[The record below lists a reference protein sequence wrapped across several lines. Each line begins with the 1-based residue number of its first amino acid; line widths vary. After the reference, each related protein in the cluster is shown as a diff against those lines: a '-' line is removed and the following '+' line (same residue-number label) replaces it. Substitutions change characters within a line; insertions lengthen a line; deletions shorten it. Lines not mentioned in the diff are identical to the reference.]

1 MGNRPMEDEASA
13 LTAAWQLQRSGNFVA
28 AFDLAQ
34 EALLR
39 HPKSLPLQHVAILA
53 LASCGST
60 EAALAAFKDT
70 TLADTAQE
78 DYLALEA
85 RLLKDLAFL
94 GAGPAAE
101 ALLIRAAEAYELIAL
116 RTGGSFTAQ
125 NAAMLWMLS
134 GDTERATRLASS
146 VIAALT
152 GIGIPAE
159 SEAAY
164 FHWATLAEAVAV
176 VGDRAVLETAVAA
189 ANSLC
194 RHNLWART
202 RTFAQL
208 RRLQPLRPDCADI
221 IERWYRPAIGLVL
234 DESARTPT
242 VAADMMTDDDEIPA
256 LAFATGLDRENDWQ
270 SLSRR
275 GVQLHVIVANAP
287 IDNSVEATDRVI
299 GNRRASGR
307 RDAYTWSSLLL
318 DEDDDNQRAC
328 VQTALGLSVGHAD
341 ALHAPWVALRR
352 ERGTWLQYRGMPRE
366 SLSRE
371 IVPGGH
377 GGGGGSHGGGSGSGG
392 YGGSDRTRSGYGDRM
407 RYGLMFAD
415 AVGYSSL
422 NAKDTRRYWSRLLPD
437 TAAAVLRQHAAEVLF
452 RKTWGDAIH
461 AVFRTATAAARAAL
475 EMTAA
480 TARLVDEL
488 EFGRRL
494 AFRVAVHF
502 GTADTGI
509 DPVEETASFFGP
521 QLSFAARIVP
531 VAPPGGVFVTEA
543 FAAQLCLEGAV
554 GMVCTYVGTT
564 SLAKGYGRVRLLTL
578 SARR

>member
-1 MGNRPMEDEASA
+1 MEDEASA

-70 TLADTAQE
+70 ALADTAQE

-377 GGGGGSHGGGSGSGG
+377 GGGGGS
-392 YGGSDRTRSGYGDRM
+392 YGDRM

-554 GMVCTYVGTT
+554 GMDCTYVGTT